1 MLFKLPVVK
10 TKYLKISRHFSG
22 VRSCI
27 YLLAYVRGA
36 CRVGTVMGEL
46 LHGGLAW
53 AREAVTH
60 TKVLAQT
67 NYTHPAEHKNN
78 DTYKYIQLLMP
89 KKINM

>member
-1 MLFKLPVVK
+1 
-10 TKYLKISRHFSG
+10 
-22 VRSCI
+22 
-27 YLLAYVRGA
+27 
-36 CRVGTVMGEL
+36 MGEL

-53 AREAVTH
+53 AHEAVTH

-89 KKINM
+89 MKLKKTWLVHQKHQKLYIHKLKSTGFQCPELSIGNTKVWLAHKP